1 MTPMTT
7 KNIFDSI
14 ASKKNNTSLKP
25 KANYTAKDIEV
36 LEGLEPVRKRPGMYI
51 GGTDEKAM
59 HHLVAEVLDN
69 SMDEVV
75 AGFAKRIEIR
85 LDKNNRVTITDDG
98 RGIPVDPHPK
108 FPELSAL
115 EVIFTT
121 LHSGGK
127 FDTNVYSTSGG
138 LHGVGISVVNA
149 LSDLVEVE
157 ICRDKTRYKQ
167 SYSQGRILTPL
178 STSDTPTRKT
188 GTSISF
194 HPDPEIFGQHIF
206 RAHTIY
212 QMARAKAYLFKG
224 VEIFWSCDASL
235 IKDNKIPNEQRLYYP
250 NGLSDYLLDMAKKQM
265 TFDTEQ
271 AQSDFIFSDANC
283 FAGEALFPENQGKI
297 EWAVFWPELLSDE
310 DIDLGEESRLI
321 SFCNTIPTPQG
332 GTHES
337 GLRSALTRAL
347 KDYGERIN
355 NKKVNSL
362 TPDDVNSATIAVLS
376 CFIPQPQFQGQTK
389 DKLTSQQVTRLVDN
403 AIKDHLDHWLSGH
416 PKLAER
422 ILEIT
427 LNRADERLRKKQAK
441 EVSRA
446 SATRRLRLPGKLTDC
461 TSTDPKMCEI
471 FLVEGDSAG
480 GTAKQARL
488 RSTQAVLPLKGK
500 ILNVATASLDKL
512 KSNQEVSDL
521 TLALGC
527 GTGKQCDVSK
537 LRYHRIIIMT
547 DADVDGAHIAS
558 LLLTFFHQEMR
569 PIVDAGHIFLAQPP
583 LYRLSNGSTVLYAR
597 NDAEKDQLIKTKFRA
612 NSKVDISRFKGLG
625 EMAVTQLRET
635 TMSPDTRTLLQVKL
649 EPNEDTSADSFV
661 GRLMGRN
668 AEARFQFITQNAP
681 FFKDVDI

>member
-1 MTPMTT
+1 MSTHSL
-7 KNIFDSI
+7 FDQQGQNKGLI
-14 ASKKNNTSLKP
+14 AKKPN
-25 KANYTAKDIEV
+25 ANYTAKDIEV

-69 SMDEVV
+69 AMDEVV
-75 AGFAKRIEIR
+75 AGFAKRIDVR
-85 LDKNNRVTITDDG
+85 LAKGNVITITDDG

-108 FPELSAL
+108 FPNLSAL

-157 ICRDKTRYKQ
+157 VCRDKARYKQ
-167 SYSQGRILTPL
+167 TYSKGHVTSPL
-178 STSDTPTRKT
+178 CPGDTPTRKT
-188 GTSISF
+188 GTSITF
-194 HPDPEIFGQHIF
+194 HPDPEIFGTHGF
-206 RAHTIY
+206 KPHTIY
-212 QMARAKAYLFKG
+212 QMIRSKAYLFKG
-224 VEIFWSCDASL
+224 VEIFWTCDPSL
-235 IKDNKIPNEQRLYYP
+235 IKDDRTPVEQRLYYP
-250 NGLSDYLLDMAKKQM
+250 NGLSDYLSHMVKPYLTGQGDLGNE
-265 TFDTEQ
+265 T
-271 AQSDFIFSDANC
+271 DFALTDADY
-283 FAGEALFPENQGKI
+283 FAGDALFPDQQGRC
-297 EWAVFWPELLSDE
+297 EWAVLWPESLGDDPL
-310 DIDLGEESRLI
+310 DLGDESRMI
-321 SFCNTIPTPQG
+321 SFCNTILTPQG
-332 GTHES
+332 GTHEA

-355 NKKVNSL
+355 NRRVSNL
-362 TPDDVNSATIAVLS
+362 TADDVNSAALVVLS

-389 DKLTSQQVTRLVDN
+389 EKLTSQQATRLVEN
-403 AIKDHLDHWLSGH
+403 TVKDHLDHWLSGH

-427 LNRADERLRKKQAK
+427 LNRADERMRKKQAK
-441 EVSRA
+441 ETQRA
-446 SATRRLRLPGKLTDC
+446 SATRKLRLPGKLTDC
-461 TSTDPKMCEI
+461 TSTDPSLCEI

-480 GTAKQARL
+480 GTAKQARS
-488 RSTQAVLPLKGK
+488 RATQAVLPLKGK

-512 KSNQEVSDL
+512 KANQEVSDL

-527 GTGKQCDVSK
+527 GVGKQCDPSK
-537 LRYHRIIIMT
+537 LRYNRIVIMT

-569 PIVDAGHIFLAQPP
+569 PIVEAGHVYLAQPP
-583 LYRLSNGSTVLYAR
+583 LYRLSNGSTVVYAR
-597 NDAEKDQLIKTKFRA
+597 NDAEKDAFLKTKFRA

-625 EMAVTQLRET
+625 EMAVSQLRET
-635 TMSPDTRTLLQVKL
+635 TMSPEHRTLLQVNLLPDEKDN
-649 EPNEDTSADSFV
+649 PDTFV
-661 GRLMGRN
+661 ARLMGRN
-668 AEARFQFITQNAP
+668 AEARFNFITQNAP